1 MKLTSRLIPTLALG
15 GAVAFAGLM
24 LAPTEADSQDP
35 QFTINFGTAAP
46 EGTPWAAQLQDI
58 KTRVEKDTGGKVKVR
73 LFLSS
78 VMGGEVEMTQDI
90 VDGGRLQAGGFSTAA
105 VATGANVPALQ
116 LPELPFLFRSN
127 EEVDHVLDTVLYEP
141 MKKKLKRRGLYLAY
155 WAENGWRS
163 FYTKSSD
170 ATTLENLRAHKMRVQ
185 ESEVHKAMYKALG
198 VQAVPLP
205 TTEVLDGL
213 NRGTVDGFD
222 NTTLFG
228 QASGWFEPTKY
239 YTLSKHIYQPAAIV
253 YSRDFWNGLEEAGLA
268 ETVLGD
274 RKAETK
280 KGRDGVRALE
290 SELQA
295 LFGDMGVQVVEPT
308 QDQLKPFVDATKTV
322 HNEFKDQIGADLYD
336 ATVTALTE
344 FRSK

>member
-1 MKLTSRLIPTLALG
+1 MQPTSRLIPTLALG
-15 GAVAFAGLM
+15 GALAFAGLM
-24 LAPTEADSQDP
+24 LAPQAADTQEP

-58 KTRVEKDTGGKVKVR
+58 KTRVERDTAGKVKVR

-78 VMGGEVEMTQDI
+78 VMGGEVEMTNDI
-90 VDGGRLQAGGFSTAA
+90 VAGGRLQAGGFSTAA

-116 LPELPFLFRSN
+116 LPELPFLFRTN

-163 FYTKSSD
+163 FYTKTQD
-170 ATTLENLRAHKMRVQ
+170 ATTLEGLRAHKMRVQ

-198 VQAVPLP
+198 VQAVPLG

-228 QASGWFEPTKY
+228 QASGWFEPTKF

-253 YSRDFWNGLEEAGLA
+253 YSRDFWTALEEAGLDD
-268 ETVLGD
+268 EVLGD
-274 RKAETK
+274 RQAETK

-290 SELQA
+290 DELLA
-295 LFGDMGVQVVEPT
+295 LFGDMGIAVVTPT
-308 QDQLKPFVDATKTV
+308 EAQLAPFVDATKSV
-322 HNEFKDQIGADLYD
+322 HAEFKDQIGADLYD
-336 ATVTALTE
+336 ATTAALTA
-344 FRSK
+344 FRAK

>member
-1 MKLTSRLIPTLALG
+1 MQTTSRLIPTLALG
-15 GAVAFAGLM
+15 GALAFAGVM
-24 LAPTEADSQDP
+24 LAPDQADTQEP

-58 KTRVEKDTGGKVKVR
+58 KNRVEKDTAGKVKVR

-90 VDGGRLQAGGFSTAA
+90 VSGGRLQAGGFSTAA

-163 FYTKSSD
+163 FYTKTQD
-170 ATTLENLRAHKMRVQ
+170 ATTLEGLRAHKMRVQ

-198 VQAVPLP
+198 VQAVPIG
-205 TTEVLDGL
+205 TTEVLDAL

-253 YSRDFWNGLEEAGLA
+253 YSRDFWTALEEAGLDQ
-268 ETVLGD
+268 TVLGD
-274 RKAETK
+274 RQKETE
-280 KGRDGVRALE
+280 KGRAGVRALE
-290 SELQA
+290 GELVA
-295 LFGDMGVQVVEPT
+295 LFGDMGVSVVTPT
-308 QDQLKPFVDATKTV
+308 QDQLKPFVDATKSV
-322 HNEFKDQIGADLYD
+322 HDEFKDQIGADLYD
-336 ATVTALTE
+336 STQAALTA
-344 FRSK
+344 FRAK

>member
-24 LAPTEADSQDP
+24 LAPTEADTQEP
-35 QFTINFGTAAP
+35 EFTINFGTAAP
-46 EGTPWAAQLQDI
+46 AGTPWADQLAAIQ
-58 KTRVEKDTGGKVKVR
+58 KRVQTDTKGRVKVR

-78 VMGGEVEMTQDI
+78 AMGGEVEMTQDI
-90 VDGGRLQAGGFSTAA
+90 VSGGRLQAGGFSTAA

-116 LPELPFLFRSN
+116 LPELPFMFRSN
-127 EEVDHVLDTVLYEP
+127 AEVDHVLDTVLYEP

-163 FYTKSSD
+163 FYTKTAD
-170 ATTLENLRAHKMRVQ
+170 ATTLEGLRAHKMRVQ

-222 NTTLFG
+222 NTSLFA
-228 QASGWFEPTKY
+228 QAAGWFEPTKY
-239 YTLSKHIYQPAAIV
+239 YTLTKHIYQPAAIV
-253 YSRDFWNGLEEAGLA
+253 YSRDMWTALEEAGLDA
-268 ETVLGD
+268 AVLGD
-274 RKAETK
+274 TAAETK
-280 KGRDGVRALE
+280 MGRDGVRALE
-290 SELQA
+290 TELIQN
-295 LFGDMGVQVVEPT
+295 FVEMGLTVVTPT
-308 QDQLKPFVDATKTV
+308 EEQLAPLIEATKPV
-322 HNEFKDQIGADLYD
+322 HAEFKDQIGADLYD
-336 ATVTALTE
+336 AAQAALVA
-344 FRSK
+344 FRAK